1 MLRRD
6 LSRTLFASALGS
18 AVPAARSVV
27 PDRNR
32 PEYSQTAAELAAK
45 VTIEDSSLPPG
56 CVDRYKVNAAPGST
70 SMVAAFESAVRQAQ
84 QGGAQ
89 ITYGLSSPYLL
100 DSPVNCTFA
109 GTVNQ
114 HAVVIRNIGDAG
126 FNIPGLLAR
135 HRGVAVF
142 DFTGTSAVEL
152 YDVVIGTDAVI
163 YPQTGVLWAR
173 NSHGGSLFH
182 KMQNCHIL
190 GKFSVAPFYNYGAEN
205 DVLIDCYLANFATT
219 PNTQVAVW
227 TAHNVAG
234 LRSVVD
240 GLIATGAQ
248 SCIEHNCFG
257 NQFYNEGGSPTS
269 DCVYLEDADSW
280 KNFGGW
286 AYSASPTSNGGAL
299 IHVDMSNG
307 ASNFGVV
314 QGLTGEVSTHL
325 QSYGIRFSDH
335 PAVPTGWTISGCR
348 LPSAIRALHAGVR
361 STLDTFHI
369 ANLSEQ
375 ASHGLEAAGAL
386 QDSVLQT
393 GAMPLRIGRSKNNSL
408 TGYSANWTI
417 GTRSSD
423 TWADQGGSRSWEA
436 NTAALRAK
444 GALQN
449 RATYLVHGPF
459 VTVNVVL
466 AAAVSIVCDKG
477 AAIGGLPFAAAD
489 FSANVKITNITSHT
503 ELGGGYIDG
512 TRIHLPAID
521 VGSDTLVIT
530 ATYTA

>member
-1 MLRRD
+1 M
-6 LSRTLFASALGS
+6 
-18 AVPAARSVV
+18 
-27 PDRNR
+27 
-32 PEYSQTAAELAAK
+32 
-45 VTIEDSSLPPG
+45 PPG
-56 CVDRYKVNAAPGST
+56 CVDRYKVNVAPGRT

-84 QGGAQ
+84 HGGAQ
-89 ITYGLSSPYLL
+89 MTYGLSCPYLL
-100 DSPVNCTFA
+100 DAPVNCTFA
-109 GTVNQ
+109 GTANQ

-126 FNIPGLLAR
+126 LNIPNLLAR

-152 YDVVIGTDAVI
+152 YDVVIGTDPDV

-173 NSHGGSLFH
+173 NSQGGSLFH

-205 DVLIDCYLANFATT
+205 DALIDCYLANFATS
-219 PNTQVAVW
+219 PNTKVAVW
-227 TAHNVAG
+227 TTHNVSG

-240 GLIATGAQ
+240 GPIATGAQ
-248 SCIEHNCFG
+248 SCIDHNCFG
-257 NQFYNEGGSPTS
+257 NQFYNEGGSATS
-269 DCVYLEDADSW
+269 DCVYLETADSW

-307 ASNFGVV
+307 ATNFGVV
-314 QGLTGEVSTHL
+314 QGLTGEVSTYL
-325 QSYGIRFSDH
+325 QTYGIRFSDH
-335 PAVPTGWTISGCR
+335 PAVPTGWSVQGCR
-348 LPSAIRALHAGVR
+348 LPSAIRALHAGAR
-361 STLDTFHI
+361 GTLDTFHI
-369 ANLSEQ
+369 ANLSER
-375 ASHGLEAAGAL
+375 ASHGLEIAGAL
-386 QDSVLQT
+386 QNSVLET
-393 GAMPLRIGRSKNNSL
+393 GAMPLRIGRSKNNCL

-417 GTRSSD
+417 GTRSNDLWS
-423 TWADQGGSRSWEA
+423 DQGGSRSWEA

-444 GALQN
+444 GVLQK

-466 AAAVSIVCDKG
+466 AAAVSLVCDKG
-477 AAIGGLPFAAAD
+477 AAIEGLPFAAAD

-521 VGSDTLVIT
+521 LGSDTLVIT